1 MPAKVSVDQVLG
13 AIQIAR
19 VLISLGMVVKDGI
32 VAIFGHGALTDEQI
46 NAIESAAEA
55 DDDRRIA
62 RRIAEMP
69 NTP

>member
-1 MPAKVSVDQVLG
+1 MPAKVSVDEVLG

-19 VLISLGMVVKDGI
+19 VLITLGMSVAAGI
-32 VAIFGHGALTDEQI
+32 KAIFGHQVLTDEQI
-46 NAIESAAEA
+46 NAVEAAAMA